1 MKQFVFTLQ
10 ALYDMQESMEKQI
23 KMQMGM
29 LEAELAQRL
38 REMDSLNASFEKSQ
52 NEYCSAMAGGVA
64 VVRIKHYGCFFER
77 LRAVM
82 LLQQGKISQLESEK
96 EKCLQK
102 LIHVRREKMLL
113 DKLRAEQ
120 HDEYM
125 SEVRKQQAKM
135 MDDFVSYKTTVS

>member
-10 ALYDMQESMEKQI
+10 ALYDMQEGLEKQF
-23 KMQMGM
+23 KMQMGVI
-29 LEAELAQRL
+29 EAELAQRL
-38 REMDSLNASFEKSQ
+38 REMDSLNASFETAQ
-52 NEYCSAMAGGVA
+52 GEYCSAMAGGVA
-64 VVRIKHYGCFFER
+64 AVRIKNYGCFFER

-82 LLQQGKISQLESEK
+82 LLQQGKISQLEGEK

-113 DKLRAEQ
+113 DKLREEQ
-120 HDEYM
+120 YGEYM
-125 SEVRKQQAKM
+125 SEVRKQQAKL

>member
-10 ALYDMQESMEKQI
+10 ALYDMQESMEKQV

-29 LEAELAQRL
+29 IEAELAQRL
-38 REMDSLNASFEKSQ
+38 REMDALNTSFETAQ
-52 NEYCSAMAGGVA
+52 NEYCSAMAVGVA
-64 VVRIKHYGCFFER
+64 AVRIKNYGHFFER

-82 LLQQGKISQLESEK
+82 VLQQGKISQLENEK

-113 DKLRAEQ
+113 EKLRAEQ

>member
-23 KMQMGM
+23 KLQMGM

-38 REMDSLNASFEKSQ
+38 REMDSLNSSFEKSQ

-64 VVRIKHYGCFFER
+64 VVRIKNYGCFFER

-82 LLQQGKISQLESEK
+82 LLQQGKISQLEIEK

-120 HDEYM
+120 HDAYM

>member
-10 ALYDMQESMEKQI
+10 ALYDMQEGLEKQV

-29 LEAELAQRL
+29 IETELAQRL
-38 REMDSLNASFEKSQ
+38 REMDTLNASLEKSQ

-64 VVRIKHYGCFFER
+64 AVRIKNYGCFFER

-96 EKCLQK
+96 EKCLQR

-113 DKLRAEQ
+113 DKLREEQ
-120 HDEYM
+120 YSAYM
-125 SEVRKQQAKM
+125 GEVRKQQAKM
-135 MDDFVSYKTTVS
+135 MDDFVSYKTTIS